1 MIAHILIKIYKM
13 IKIAKVLAFVWI
25 LLNGK
30 KIQLTQNTNIY
41 EEIILLEISLQNLSN
56 SFLILKLSLTTQFFQ
71 ELVEKC
77 CILGQINKSL
87 LLEISIAMK

>member
-1 MIAHILIKIYKM
+1 M
-13 IKIAKVLAFVWI
+13 IKIAKVLSFVWI

-30 KIQLTQNTNIY
+30 KIQLTQSINIY
-41 EEIILLEISLQNLSN
+41 EEIILLEISLENLSTN

-87 LLEISIAMK
+87 LLEVSIAMK